1 MALSCFSPRKPL
13 LLVRL
18 PSLFTSHGLQLA
30 ARGDFEPKK
39 PPPFDFL
46 STGYPQWLMFDR
58 TKHRFTENTKFIC
71 VEGNIACGK
80 GHVAKKI
87 AECFGM
93 DYRPDPTDD
102 SIFTLKNYNPP
113 VDVRMHNTML
123 PKGAQY
129 FTTKMFWTEENL
141 KENGK
146 PMYLQYQYYLNR
158 YWNYLIGLCTLFN
171 TGKGVVTDRSHFSDL
186 AFVEALLNCGYISE
200 YAHDWFGYLHANTAL
215 NLWKPHLIVYI
226 KTSTNQ
232 IREGIKKKGI
242 AWQINAR
249 NLSDDFLCEYEK
261 SLEMYLEKMSR
272 YSEIFVIDR
281 TNTDI
286 YNEDD
291 LLIIMEKLT
300 DIDYEGERLIRDDY
314 KFLEW
319 RNGLFNERSA
329 TANRAKFSSA
339 MMKFTTQFK
348 KFHMPLDMTDG
359 VYSFDAK
366 ELQYL
371 IYKRDPRL
379 KYRPGYDP
387 SKDSMPRLL
396 FDPWLETRNFRKDWP
411 TYFLTFY

>member
-1 MALSCFSPRKPL
+1 MALYYSFPWKSQFF
-13 LLVRL
+13 VRL
-18 PSLFTSHGLQLA
+18 PSKWASRGLQLA
-30 ARGDFEPKK
+30 AQGDFGPKK

-46 STGYPQWLMFDR
+46 STGYPQWLMFDK

-87 AECFGM
+87 AEYFGL

-102 SIFTLKNYNPP
+102 TIFTLKNYNPP

-123 PKGAQY
+123 PKEAQY
-129 FTTKMFWTEENL
+129 FTTEMFWTEENL

-146 PMYLQYQYYLNR
+146 PMELLPIAVTSR
-158 YWNYLIGLCTLFN
+158 IWLSLKLFL
-171 TGKGVVTDRSHFSDL
+171 TVDTFQT
-186 AFVEALLNCGYISE
+186 
-200 YAHDWFGYLHANTAL
+200 HDWFGYLHANTAL

-226 KTSTNQ
+226 KASNDQ

-242 AWQINAR
+242 TWQINAK
-249 NLSDDFLCEYEK
+249 NLNEDFFSEYRK

-272 YSEIFVIDR
+272 YCEIFVIDR
-281 TNTDI
+281 TGTDI

-291 LLIIMEKLT
+291 LLIIMEKLA

-319 RNGLFNERSA
+319 RNGLLNEQSA
-329 TANRAKFSSA
+329 TDNRARFSSA

-387 SKDSMPRLL
+387 SKDSITRIL
-396 FDPWLETRNFRKDWP
+396 FDPWLEKRNFRKDWP